1 MITKYPLHQV
11 KPHLHPFWLYSI
23 SFAITFELAI
33 QFLIHNIKYFIMK
46 LSVILLTIMVSLFSL
61 FPTKSAEST
70 ATSSSNKIQVALLL
84 DTSNSMDGLI
94 EQAKSRLWNIINT
107 LTTLKYDGKEPQI
120 EIALYEYGN
129 DGLSSANNFIRQV
142 APLTTDLDLISEKLF
157 ALRTNGG
164 SEYCGAVIQNAVKTL
179 KWNDGNADM
188 KLIYIAGNEPFNQG
202 PINYKEAISHA
213 QTNKIYVNTILCGS
227 NYHDELQ
234 EWKDGATRGQGK
246 FFVINSDKVLS
257 YIDTP
262 YDRDIDKLNQQLN
275 DTYIGYGKKGK
286 EKKIMQTTQDY
297 NAESKSMANKVERVV
312 SKSKGVYKNA
322 EWDIVDKYKDNPSA
336 IQTMESEELP
346 EELKGKSPKQT
357 AEFIQ
362 QKSKE
367 RDEINQKIK
376 DLSLKRQQYIDAEN
390 KKSGNDKDD
399 LGKAIETS
407 IIELGLKIGYK
418 KSGN

>member
-1 MITKYPLHQV
+1 
-11 KPHLHPFWLYSI
+11 
-23 SFAITFELAI
+23 
-33 QFLIHNIKYFIMK
+33 MK
-46 LSVILLTIMVSLFSL
+46 LSAIILTIMVSLFS
-61 FPTKSAEST
+61 FIPAKVEETPTSA
-70 ATSSSNKIQVALLL
+70 AGNKIQVALLL

-129 DGLSSANNFIRQV
+129 DELSSANNFIRQV

-164 SEYCGAVIQNAVKTL
+164 SEYCGAVIQNVVKTL

-188 KLIYIAGNEPFNQG
+188 KLIYIAGNEPFSQG
-202 PINYKEAISHA
+202 PINYKEAINHA
-213 QTNKIYVNTILCGS
+213 LTNKIYVNTILCGS
-227 NYHDELQ
+227 NYHDESQ

-246 FFVINSDKVLS
+246 FFVINSDKGLS

-262 YDRDIDKLNQQLN
+262 CDRDIDKLNQQLN

-286 EKKIMQTTQDY
+286 EKKIMQATQDY
-297 NAESKSMANKVERVV
+297 NAESKSLANKVERAV

-322 EWDIVDKYKDNPSA
+322 EWDIVDRYKDNPSA
-336 IQTMESEELP
+336 IQTMETEEMP

-376 DLSLKRQQYIDAEN
+376 DLSLKRQAFIDAEN

-418 KSGN
+418 KSGM

>member
-1 MITKYPLHQV
+1 
-11 KPHLHPFWLYSI
+11 
-23 SFAITFELAI
+23 
-33 QFLIHNIKYFIMK
+33 MK
-46 LSVILLTIMVSLFSL
+46 FSLLFLSVMVSVFS
-61 FPTKSAEST
+61 FIPAQIDDSPKT
-70 ATSSSNKIQVALLL
+70 ATENKIQVALLL

-94 EQAKSRLWNIINT
+94 DQAKSRLWNIINT
-107 LTTLKYDGKEPQI
+107 LTTLKYEGKEPQI

-129 DGLSSANNFIRQV
+129 DGLNQANDFIRQV

-164 SEYCGAVIQNAVKTL
+164 SEYCGAVIQNAIKSL
-179 KWNDGNADM
+179 QWNNGKADM
-188 KLIYIAGNEPFNQG
+188 KLIYIAGNEPFDQG
-202 PINYKEAISHA
+202 PISYKEAINNA
-213 QTNKIYVNTILCGS
+213 LNNKIYVNTILCGS
-227 NYHDELQ
+227 SGYQ
-234 EWKDGATRGQGK
+234 ESEGWKDGATRGQGK
-246 FFVINSDKVLS
+246 FFMINSDKVLTF
-257 YIDTP
+257 IDTP

-275 DTYIGYGKKGK
+275 DTYIGYGKKRK

-297 NAESKSMANKVERVV
+297 NAESKSMANKVERAV

-336 IQTMESEELP
+336 IQTMQTDDMP
-346 EELKGKSPKQT
+346 EELKYKSTKQQ

-367 RDEINQKIK
+367 RDDINHKIK
-376 DLSLKRQQYIDAEN
+376 DLSIKRQQYIDAEN

-407 IIELGLKIGYK
+407 IHELAKKIGYS
-418 KSGN
+418 KSAN

>member
-1 MITKYPLHQV
+1 
-11 KPHLHPFWLYSI
+11 
-23 SFAITFELAI
+23 
-33 QFLIHNIKYFIMK
+33 
-46 LSVILLTIMVSLFSL
+46 
-61 FPTKSAEST
+61 
-70 ATSSSNKIQVALLL
+70 
-84 DTSNSMDGLI
+84 MDGLI

-107 LTTLKYDGKEPQI
+107 LTTLKYEGKEPQI

-129 DGLSSANNFIRQV
+129 DGLSSENNYIRQV

-179 KWNDGNADM
+179 KWNDGQADM
-188 KLIYIAGNEPFNQG
+188 KLIYIAGNEPFDQG
-202 PINYKEAISHA
+202 PINYKEAVSHA
-213 QTNKIYVNTILCGS
+213 LSNKIYVNAIFCGAGS
-227 NYHDELQ
+227 YQ
-234 EWKDGATRGQGK
+234 ESEGWKDGATRGQGK

-275 DTYIGYGKKGK
+275 DTYIGYGKKGR

-297 NAESKSMANKVERVV
+297 NAESIGMANKVERAV
-312 SKSKGVYKNA
+312 SKSKGVYKNE
-322 EWDIVDKYKDNPSA
+322 EWDIVDKYKDNPSS
-336 IQTMESEELP
+336 IQSMEAEEMP
-346 EELKGKSPKQT
+346 EELKGKSAKQT
-357 AEFIQ
+357 AEFIH

-367 RDEINQKIK
+367 RDVINLKIK
-376 DLSLKRQQYIDAEN
+376 DLSIKRQQYIDAAN

-407 IIELGLKIGYK
+407 IHEMAKKIGYSK
-418 KSGN
+418 NN

>member
-1 MITKYPLHQV
+1 
-11 KPHLHPFWLYSI
+11 
-23 SFAITFELAI
+23 
-33 QFLIHNIKYFIMK
+33 MK
-46 LSVILLTIMVSLFSL
+46 LSVLFLTIMVSIFSFVPSDL
-61 FPTKSAEST
+61 NDSSTTSAE
-70 ATSSSNKIQVALLL
+70 NKIQVALLL

-107 LTTLKYDGKEPQI
+107 LTTLKYEGKEPQI

-129 DGLSSANNFIRQV
+129 DGLSSENNYIRQV

-179 KWNDGNADM
+179 KWNDGQADM
-188 KLIYIAGNEPFNQG
+188 KLIYIAGNEPFDQG
-202 PINYKEAISHA
+202 PINYKEAVSHA
-213 QTNKIYVNTILCGS
+213 LSNKIYVNAIFCGAGS
-227 NYHDELQ
+227 YQ
-234 EWKDGATRGQGK
+234 ESEGWKDGATRGQGK

-275 DTYIGYGKKGK
+275 DTYIGYGKKGR

-297 NAESKSMANKVERVV
+297 NAESIGMANKVERAV
-312 SKSKGVYKNA
+312 SKSKGVYKNE
-322 EWDIVDKYKDNPSA
+322 EWDIVDKYKDNPSS
-336 IQTMESEELP
+336 IQSMEAEEMP
-346 EELKGKSPKQT
+346 EELKGKSAKQT
-357 AEFIQ
+357 AEFIH

-367 RDEINQKIK
+367 RDVINLKIK
-376 DLSLKRQQYIDAEN
+376 DLSIKRQQYIDAAN

-407 IIELGLKIGYK
+407 IHEMAKKIGYSK
-418 KSGN
+418 NN

>member
-1 MITKYPLHQV
+1 
-11 KPHLHPFWLYSI
+11 
-23 SFAITFELAI
+23 
-33 QFLIHNIKYFIMK
+33 MK
-46 LSVILLTIMVSLFSL
+46 RSAILLTIMVSLFS
-61 FPTKSAEST
+61 FIPAKVEDTPTSA
-70 ATSSSNKIQVALLL
+70 AGNKIQVALLL

-213 QTNKIYVNTILCGS
+213 LTNKIYVNTILCGS

-336 IQTMESEELP
+336 IQTMETEELP

>member
-1 MITKYPLHQV
+1 
-11 KPHLHPFWLYSI
+11 
-23 SFAITFELAI
+23 
-33 QFLIHNIKYFIMK
+33 
-46 LSVILLTIMVSLFSL
+46 
-61 FPTKSAEST
+61 
-70 ATSSSNKIQVALLL
+70 
-84 DTSNSMDGLI
+84 
-94 EQAKSRLWNIINT
+94 
-107 LTTLKYDGKEPQI
+107 
-120 EIALYEYGN
+120 
-129 DGLSSANNFIRQV
+129 
-142 APLTTDLDLISEKLF
+142 
-157 ALRTNGG
+157 
-164 SEYCGAVIQNAVKTL
+164 
-179 KWNDGNADM
+179 
-188 KLIYIAGNEPFNQG
+188 
-202 PINYKEAISHA
+202 
-213 QTNKIYVNTILCGS
+213 
-227 NYHDELQ
+227 
-234 EWKDGATRGQGK
+234 
-246 FFVINSDKVLS
+246 
-257 YIDTP
+257 
-262 YDRDIDKLNQQLN
+262 
-275 DTYIGYGKKGK
+275 
-286 EKKIMQTTQDY
+286 MQTTQDY

>member
-1 MITKYPLHQV
+1 
-11 KPHLHPFWLYSI
+11 
-23 SFAITFELAI
+23 
-33 QFLIHNIKYFIMK
+33 
-46 LSVILLTIMVSLFSL
+46 MVSLFSL

-70 ATSSSNKIQVALLL
+70 ATSTSNKIQVALLL

-107 LTTLKYDGKEPQI
+107 LTTLKYEGKEPQI

-129 DGLSSANNFIRQV
+129 DGLSSANNYIRQV

-164 SEYCGAVIQNAVKTL
+164 SEYCGAVIQNAVKSL

-188 KLIYIAGNEPFNQG
+188 KLIYIAGNEQFNQG
-202 PINYKEAISHA
+202 PINYKEAIINA
-213 QTNKIYVNTILCGS
+213 LNNKIYVNTILCGS
-227 NYHDELQ
+227 DRYDETKG
-234 EWKDGATRGQGK
+234 WKDGANHGQGK

-262 YDRDIDKLNQQLN
+262 YDRDIDKLNHQLN

-286 EKKIMQTTQDY
+286 EKKIMQTTQDN
-297 NAESKSMANKVERVV
+297 NAASKSMANKVERAV

-346 EELKGKSPKQT
+346 EELKGKSATQT
-357 AEFIQ
+357 AEFIN

-376 DLSLKRQQYIDAEN
+376 DLSIKRQAYIDAEN
-390 KKSGNDKDD
+390 KKTGNDNDD
-399 LGKAIETS
+399 LGKAIEIS
-407 IIELGLKIGYK
+407 IIELGSKIGYV
-418 KSGN
+418 KSSK

>member
-1 MITKYPLHQV
+1 
-11 KPHLHPFWLYSI
+11 
-23 SFAITFELAI
+23 
-33 QFLIHNIKYFIMK
+33 MK
-46 LSVILLTIMVSLFSL
+46 RSAILLTIMVSLFS
-61 FPTKSAEST
+61 FIPAKVEDTPTSA
-70 ATSSSNKIQVALLL
+70 AGNKIQVALLL

-213 QTNKIYVNTILCGS
+213 LTNKIYVNTILCGS

-336 IQTMESEELP
+336 IQTMETEELP

-376 DLSLKRQQYIDAEN
+376 DLSLKRQQYIDASN

-407 IIELGLKIGYK
+407 IIELGFKIGYK

>member
-1 MITKYPLHQV
+1 
-11 KPHLHPFWLYSI
+11 
-23 SFAITFELAI
+23 
-33 QFLIHNIKYFIMK
+33 
-46 LSVILLTIMVSLFSL
+46 MVSLFSL

-70 ATSSSNKIQVALLL
+70 ANSTSNKIQVALLL

-107 LTTLKYDGKEPQI
+107 LTTLKYEGKEPQI

-129 DGLSSANNFIRQV
+129 DGLSSANDFIRQV

-164 SEYCGAVIQNAVKTL
+164 SEYCGAVIQNAVKSL

-202 PINYKEAISHA
+202 PINYKEAISNA
-213 QTNKIYVNTILCGS
+213 LNNKIYVNTILCGS
-227 NYHDELQ
+227 GSYDESQ
-234 EWKDGATRGQGK
+234 GWKDGASRGQGK

-262 YDRDIDKLNQQLN
+262 YDRDIDKLNHQLN

-286 EKKIMQTTQDY
+286 EKKIMQTTQDN
-297 NAESKSMANKVERVV
+297 NAESKGMANKVERAV

-346 EELKGKSPKQT
+346 EELKGKSAAQT

-362 QKSKE
+362 HKSKE
-367 RDEINQKIK
+367 RDEINLKIK
-376 DLSLKRQQYIDAEN
+376 DLSIKRQAFIDAEN

-399 LGKAIETS
+399 LGKAIEMS
-407 IIELGLKIGYK
+407 IIELGSKIGYV
-418 KSGN
+418 KSSAK

>member
-1 MITKYPLHQV
+1 
-11 KPHLHPFWLYSI
+11 
-23 SFAITFELAI
+23 
-33 QFLIHNIKYFIMK
+33 MK
-46 LSVILLTIMVSLFSL
+46 LSVIILTIMVSLFSL

-70 ATSSSNKIQVALLL
+70 ATSTSNKIQVALLL

-107 LTTLKYDGKEPQI
+107 LTTLKYEGKEPQI

-129 DGLSSANNFIRQV
+129 DGLSSANDFIRQV

-164 SEYCGAVIQNAVKTL
+164 SEYCGAVIQNAVKSL

-202 PINYKEAISHA
+202 PINYKEAISNA
-213 QTNKIYVNTILCGS
+213 LNNKIYVNTILCGS
-227 NYHDELQ
+227 DSYDESQ
-234 EWKDGATRGQGK
+234 GWKDGANHGQGK

-262 YDRDIDKLNQQLN
+262 YDRDIDKLNHQLN

-286 EKKIMQTTQDY
+286 EKKIMQTTQDN
-297 NAESKSMANKVERVV
+297 NAESKGMANKVERAV

-346 EELKGKSPKQT
+346 EELKGKSAAQT

-367 RDEINQKIK
+367 RDEINLKIK
-376 DLSLKRQQYIDAEN
+376 DLSIKRQAFIDAEN

-399 LGKAIETS
+399 LGKAIEMS
-407 IIELGLKIGYK
+407 IIELGSKIGYV
-418 KSGN
+418 KSSAK

>member
-1 MITKYPLHQV
+1 
-11 KPHLHPFWLYSI
+11 
-23 SFAITFELAI
+23 
-33 QFLIHNIKYFIMK
+33 MK
-46 LSVILLTIMVSLFSL
+46 RSAILLTIMVSLFS
-61 FPTKSAEST
+61 FIPAKVEDTPTSA
-70 ATSSSNKIQVALLL
+70 AGNKIQVALLL

-213 QTNKIYVNTILCGS
+213 LTNKIYVNTILCGS